1 MTKTS
6 QKKSAKVVKSQTN
19 LCPILQKIE
28 AVSEE
33 EKLQHR
39 YEKQLKIR
47 VKRKAAKERR
57 RQSIVDAMNSSNEK
71 EVIIFVKKQAPPSP
85 KVQNPT
91 RRMLDIP
98 HTFDSSKGK
107 LWYSAKEL
115 KPLYPWLD
123 SAPAIAPQAK
133 SLGGQC
139 GYQAQYNLMNS
150 IDSIATNP
158 NPKQRRYFNA
168 IQFITKMSNAMQL
181 AL

>member
-6 QKKSAKVVKSQTN
+6 QKKSAKVVKSHTN
-19 LCPILQKIE
+19 LCPILQKIDS
-28 AVSEE
+28 VSLE
-33 EKLQHR
+33 EKLEHR
-39 YEKQLKIR
+39 RKKQLKIR
-47 VKRKAAKERR
+47 MKREAAKERR
-57 RQSIVDAMNSSNEK
+57 RQRIEDAKNSCNGE
-71 EVIIFVKKQAPPSP
+71 EVITVVKKQAPPLP
-85 KVQNPT
+85 KVKIPI

-98 HTFDSSKGK
+98 HTFDSSEGK
-107 LWYSAKEL
+107 QHLWYSAKEL

-158 NPKQRRYFNA
+158 NPKQKR
-168 IQFITKMSNAMQL
+168 
-181 AL
+181 